1 MGEVGKARRLGWLA
15 LGFLG
20 LAVALIAVPEGTSR
34 GYALAGAVALH
45 PAVFAAIGAV
55 VTYRDLSDEDR
66 SDARVALV
74 AFPAILLGALWL
86 WLTW

>member
-1 MGEVGKARRLGWLA
+1 MGEVGKARRFGWIA

-20 LAVALIAVPEGTSR
+20 LAVALIVVPEGTSR

-55 VTYRDLSDEDR
+55 VTYRDLSDEER
-66 SDARVALV
+66 ANARVALL
-74 AFPAILLGALWL
+74 AFPAILLGAIWL
-86 WLTW
+86 WLSW